1 MCSDAPGTTFLH
13 YVQHL
18 VTMSFQQ
25 AQFSSF
31 SNEKPADSDAE
42 ERWKQ
47 ALEKYREETGRDL
60 LQHSFATDI
69 QSQSSIDGVMEQ
81 FANFKNFRSR
91 GRKVLRVLKPIVSVV
106 IRFIDAGA
114 EAGSVRIASVSHCG
128 LYLTS
133 EQKVAPGGKAIF
145 VAVGALL
152 QVSRR
157 SVSA

>member
-1 MCSDAPGTTFLH
+1 
-13 YVQHL
+13 
-18 VTMSFQQ
+18 MSFQQ
-25 AQFSSF
+25 AQFSTL

-60 LQHSFATDI
+60 LQHSFAKDI

-91 GRKVLRVLKPIVSVV
+91 GRKILRVLKPIVSVV

-114 EAGSVRIASVSHCG
+114 EAGSVR
-128 LYLTS
+128 TS
-133 EQKVAPGGKAIF
+133 P
-145 VAVGALL
+145 LP
-152 QVSRR
+152 R
-157 SVSA
+157 SDFHSPF